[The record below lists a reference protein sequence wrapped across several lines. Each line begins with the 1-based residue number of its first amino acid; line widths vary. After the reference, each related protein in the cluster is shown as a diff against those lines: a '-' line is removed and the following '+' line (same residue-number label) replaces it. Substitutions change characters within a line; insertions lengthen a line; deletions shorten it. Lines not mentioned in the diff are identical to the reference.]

1 MNEKHTRFVNI
12 QSKETS
18 ANPNQIENIFVS
30 EEFENEKVT
39 LILDNRGK
47 NAETINIFY
56 EEPDG
61 PGSKT
66 LEIFEIPSCSQ
77 QKVQLPKGFEK
88 WKKLCFL
95 AHGKKQSISNASL
108 KKLSD
113 KAKRGIKI
121 DAVQSATEPP
131 ISESEQ
137 VDDPIDITGND
148 SKLDIETTNTPQRST
163 AYRQEAE
170 ITVQETWERLQ
181 ALAQSYKD
189 GEAIDFVGIEN
200 PTLSQK
206 ILMILNSF
214 GNCISQWRNELE
226 NSREINKNL
235 IETLTYVSQDI
246 REKLKAIR
254 GETPPIPNQL
264 ELDTDIDTDTEL
276 NEIRKRCACHVAWFE
291 GRLFGYEERCE
302 IDNPKEYDQF
312 IPTFVKDRLFNGI
325 ARFLSFEQVPE
336 QLDQILQLAGYAV
349 IPIEIGKTKADA
361 RVHDIQ
367 GSQQTGVNPGT
378 IVEVILP
385 GLQRKVDGEIVQKPV
400 VIRGE

>member
-1 MNEKHTRFVNI
+1 MQEVKRIGPISISVGW
-12 QSKETS
+12 
-18 ANPNQIENIFVS
+18 ENDHPI
-30 EEFENEKVT
+30 
-39 LILDNRGK
+39 LILDNHGQQG
-47 NAETINIFY
+47 EWIDFLY
-56 EEPDG
+56 LE
-61 PGSKT
+61 PGSRSSESWEK
-66 LEIFEIPSCSQ
+66 LHLPFGEQ
-77 QKVQLPKGFEK
+77 KKVQLPKDFRGWEKFGFHITGERLLASVSDLEK
-88 WKKLCFL
+88 LL
-95 AHGKKQSISNASL
+95 VADSKQ
-108 KKLSD
+108 
-113 KAKRGIKI
+113 IKI

-131 ISESEQ
+131 ISESERT
-137 VDDPIDITGND
+137 DDPIDITGND
-148 SKLDIETTNTPQRST
+148 SKRDIETTNTPQRST

-200 PTLSQK
+200 PTLSPK

-254 GETPPIPNQL
+254 GETPPVPNQL

-276 NEIRKRCACHVAWFE
+276 NEIRKKCDLHVARFE

-312 IPTFVKDRLFNGI
+312 IRTFVKDRLFNGV
-325 ARFLSFEQVPE
+325 ARFLSFDQVPE

-367 GSQQTGVNPGT
+367 GSQQTGVKPGT

>member
-1 MNEKHTRFVNI
+1 MNEKHTRFSNI
-12 QSKETS
+12 QSKET
-18 ANPNQIENIFVS
+18 AAAPNQIENIFVS
-30 EEFENEKVT
+30 PEFENEKVT

-61 PGSKT
+61 PGNKT

-88 WKKLCFL
+88 WKELCFL
-95 AHGKKQSISNASL
+95 VRGNKRSISNTSL

-113 KAKRGIKI
+113 QAKRGIKI

-170 ITVQETWERLQ
+170 ITIQETWERLQ

-291 GRLFGYEERCE
+291 GRLFDYEERCE

-312 IPTFVKDRLFNGI
+312 IPTFVKDRLFNGV